1 MKKHGISLL
10 FFCMITLSSVAQT
23 VGYKFYS
30 KLDTVKSSGFYNI
43 ELGSVL
49 NAYIKPDYSDV
60 RIVNESGKWIPH
72 VLHNRSTEITNHLV
86 DFDLKFTKTES
97 PDFNTILII
106 ENSIK
111 KSINNIGL
119 SITNTEA
126 EKFCS
131 LSGSNDQQNWFIIND
146 SILIKPMP
154 ASEKT
159 VNTFTINFPPSD
171 YRFFKIIIDNKNKDP
186 FLIKG
191 ITNRSAAY
199 SNKDFPFYGR
209 KKIENPAATILQKD
223 SGKITYV
230 KITQQQPFHVDKI
243 SLELSGVK
251 YFNRKADLFIP
262 DGEGHSF
269 SNPGRLLQ
277 TISISNNSTL
287 EYNMPL
293 TKSKVFYLLINN
305 EDNLPF
311 KVSKISSFCSNH
323 FLTAYL
329 EAGNTFRLIMDNQFA
344 VAPNYDLSNLDNK
357 ITDSIPLL
365 STSNVLQIAENIA
378 TNTKTDNNKWILWA
392 SIAAAL
398 LILLFFT
405 SKMLKEVDKRK
416 TT

>member
-1 MKKHGISLL
+1 MKKHGISIL
-10 FFCMITLSSVAQT
+10 FFSLITLNSFAQT
-23 VGYKFYS
+23 DGYKFYS
-30 KLDTVKSSGFYNI
+30 QLDTVKSPGFYNI
-43 ELGSVL
+43 ELGPAL
-49 NAYIKPDYSDV
+49 NAHIKPNYSDV

-72 VLHNRSTEITNHLV
+72 VLHNPSTEKTNHPV

-97 PDFNTILII
+97 PGFNTILII
-106 ENSIK
+106 ENSTK
-111 KSINNIGL
+111 NSINNIGL

-126 EKFCS
+126 ERFCT
-131 LSGSNDQQNWFIIND
+131 LSGSNNQQNWFVIND
-146 SILIKPMP
+146 SVLIKPVP
-154 ASEKT
+154 AIENT
-159 VNTFTINFPPSD
+159 VNKFTINFPPSD
-171 YRFFKIIIDNKNKDP
+171 YRFFKIIINNKNKYP

-191 ITNRSAAY
+191 ISSSSAAY
-199 SNKDFPFYGR
+199 SDIDSPFYNR
-209 KKIENPAATILQKD
+209 KKIENPAATVLQKD

-269 SNPGRLLQ
+269 SSPGRFLQ
-277 TISISNNSTL
+277 SIGVSNNSTL
-287 EYNMPL
+287 EYNFPL

-305 EDNLPF
+305 EDNLPL
-311 KVSKISSFCSNH
+311 KVNKVGSFCSNY

-329 EAGNTFRLIMDNQFA
+329 DTGNNFRLIMDNQSA

-365 STSNVLQIAENIA
+365 PTSNTSPVAENI
-378 TNTKTDNNKWILWA
+378 TPNTKTDNNKWILWT